1 MGRDR
6 PQSSFPQSPAAPARR
21 QRRWPW
27 LLLFLPVAVYAAWF
41 GFAYAN
47 QEAMIFP
54 GAGRL
59 RANADGPSDAE
70 IERVWITTPQG
81 EQVEAWF
88 KPGHGRSATSPGPAV
103 IYFHGNYD
111 LIDSRWSA
119 VQPYVGLGLSALA
132 VEYRGYGRSGGNP
145 AQAGLIAD
153 AICFRDWLAARPEV
167 EPNCIIYHGLSIGG
181 AVATAL
187 AAERPPAALILECTF
202 TSMTA
207 IAQRYLLPGFLCRHP
222 FETDRVVARLQCP
235 ILIEHGRHDRTIP
248 ISHGRRLHE
257 LAPGSRF
264 IELDCGHGDF
274 RTDWDEIRAF
284 LADAGL
290 VPRDIAEEP

>member
-27 LLLFLPVAVYAAWF
+27 LVLFLPVAGYAAWF
-41 GFAYAN
+41 GVAYAN